1 MNKKEKGKRVE
12 VKRGALTS
20 ETDVM
25 QKKQQEQ
32 EGEEEVGRGRE
43 REREEEQEKENK
55 KEKLHYIFLL

>member
-43 REREEEQEKENK
+43 REREEE
-55 KEKLHYIFLL
+55 